1 MRRFYQESWQGI
13 PFTSF
18 SHISFFHLAEPKFYA
33 VFYEELFRRYKDWD
47 DLPAQWRENK
57 RKDARWLVGQ
67 LRAKLVQEPSGR
79 TEPVR
84 VLSIGSGVGYM
95 ENVLLDEMPDLE
107 LHVNEPST
115 VSMRWLRQRV
125 PNERI
130 YIGLPPACL
139 PADVRYDMIYLST
152 VDYGIPT
159 REFAHLL
166 SELRAQLLPGGEII
180 LLSLRFWK
188 RIRSSAALS
197 TPSRFSSGG
206 LCIFW
211 ASGGSSS
218 GAGGAPARNTA
229 ICSNRRAAPTC
240 RTVGWKT
247 ALKPTGYAA
256 ARVFNT

>member
-1 MRRFYQESWQGI
+1 MKNCS
-13 PFTSF
+13 
-18 SHISFFHLAEPKFYA
+18 A
-33 VFYEELFRRYKDWD
+33 VTRIGTIC
-47 DLPAQWRENK
+47 P
-57 RKDARWLVGQ
+57 
-67 LRAKLVQEPSGR
+67 PSGAKTSVR
-79 TEPVR
+79 TPVGWWGSCAPSWFRSRRAAPSPWR

-180 LLSLRFWK
+180 LLSASLLEEDSFIGSFVNAIKIFIRGALHFLGIRRQQFWGWRRTRK
-188 RIRSSAALS
+188 EYRDLFKQAGCANVQDGWLEDGFETYWIR
-197 TPSRFSSGG
+197 
-206 LCIFW
+206 
-211 ASGGSSS
+211 GS
-218 GAGGAPARNTA
+218 
-229 ICSNRRAAPTC
+229 
-240 RTVGWKT
+240 
-247 ALKPTGYAA
+247 
-256 ARVFNT
+256 